1 MAGIWAHFTGLKCS
15 RIGHMANQTQQIIK
29 NFSSLSELITAF
41 LLERKSR
48 GLQPRSIE
56 FYKGHLKY
64 FTTWAGANITQL
76 DQLTPALIR
85 GYLLHLEET
94 GHKPNYSHGFY
105 RTIRAFC
112 KFLEFEDLIT
122 AQDNPMRKVKAPK
135 VPIEPLD
142 PITLDDIRAMIATC
156 KGGGFTA
163 ERDKSIILTLTD
175 TGARATELL
184 SINLSDCNL
193 LTGDILIRRGKGAKP
208 RTVFVG
214 KVTRRALRAYV
225 KLRRDDCPA
234 LFVTDEGGRL
244 SYDGLRAIMTRR
256 AQLAGIAPPAL
267 HGFRR
272 TFTINML
279 RMGADV
285 ISISRLLGHSDLQ
298 MVTRYAAQNSDDLRD
313 VHNKNSPGDEL

>member
-1 MAGIWAHFTGLKCS
+1 
-15 RIGHMANQTQQIIK
+15 MANQTQQIIK

-48 GLQPRSIE
+48 GLQPRSID
-56 FYKGHLKY
+56 FYKTHLKY
-64 FTTWAGANITQL
+64 FTAWAGPHVTQL

-85 GYLLHLEET
+85 GYLLHLEDS
-94 GHKPNYSHGFY
+94 GHKPSYAHGFY
-105 RTIRAFC
+105 RSIRAFF
-112 KFLEFEDLIT
+112 KWLEFEDLIT

-135 VPIEPLD
+135 VPTEPLD
-142 PITLDDIRAMIATC
+142 PIPLDDIRAMLATC

-163 ERDKSIILTLTD
+163 ERDKSIILTLLD
-175 TGARATELL
+175 GGMRSAELL
-184 SINLSDCNL
+184 SINLADCNFI
-193 LTGDILIRRGKGAKP
+193 TGDILIRKGKNSKP

-244 SYDGLRAIMTRR
+244 TYDGLRAIMTRR
-256 AQLAGIAPPAL
+256 AGLAGIAPPAL

-272 TFTINML
+272 AFTINML
-279 RMGADV
+279 RMGVDPV
-285 ISISRLLGHSDLQ
+285 SISRLLGHGDMQ
-298 MVTRYAAQNSDDLRD
+298 MILKYAKQEASDLRD
-313 VHNKNSPGDEL
+313 VHNKNSPGDGL

>member
-1 MAGIWAHFTGLKCS
+1 
-15 RIGHMANQTQQIIK
+15 MANQTQQTINK
-29 NFSSLSELITAF
+29 FYSLSELITAF

-48 GLQPRSIE
+48 GLQPRSID
-56 FYKGHLKY
+56 FYKAHLKY
-64 FTTWAGANITQL
+64 FSAWAGPHVTHL
-76 DQLTPALIR
+76 EHLTPALIR

-94 GHKPNYSHGFY
+94 GHKANYIHGFY
-105 RTIRAFC
+105 RTIRAFF

-135 VPIEPLD
+135 VPTEPLQ
-142 PITLDDIRAMIATC
+142 PIPLDDIRAMIITC

-163 ERDKSIILTLTD
+163 ERDKSIILTLLD
-175 TGARATELL
+175 TGCRASELL
-184 SINLSDCNL
+184 SINLVDANF
-193 LTGDILIRRGKGAKP
+193 LTGDILIRRGKGSRP

-225 KLRRDDCPA
+225 KLRKDNNPA
-234 LFVTDEGGRL
+234 LFVTDDGGRL
-244 SYDGLRAIMTRR
+244 TYNGLRAIMTRR

-285 ISISRLLGHSDLQ
+285 ISIARLLGHSDLQ
-298 MVTRYAAQNSDDLRD
+298 MVTRYTAQNADDLRD
-313 VHNKNSPGDEL
+313 VHNKASPGDGL

>member
-1 MAGIWAHFTGLKCS
+1 
-15 RIGHMANQTQQIIK
+15 MANQTQQIIK
-29 NFSSLSELITAF
+29 NFSSLSELVTAF

-48 GLQPRSIE
+48 GLQTRSID
-56 FYKGHLKY
+56 FYKMHMKY
-64 FTTWAGANITQL
+64 FSAWAGANVTQL

-85 GYLLHLEET
+85 GYLLHLDES
-94 GHKPNYSHGFY
+94 GHKPNYAHGFY
-105 RTIRAFC
+105 RSIRAFF
-112 KFLEFEDLIT
+112 KWLEFEDLIT

-135 VPIEPLD
+135 VPTEPLQ
-142 PITLDDIRAMIATC
+142 PIPLDDIRAMLATC

-175 TGARATELL
+175 TGARASELL
-184 SINLSDCNL
+184 SINLADCNF
-193 LTGDILIRRGKGAKP
+193 LTGDILIKRGKGGKP
-208 RTVFVG
+208 RMVFVG

-225 KLRRDDCPA
+225 KLRRDDNPA
-234 LFVTDEGGRL
+234 LFVTDEASRL
-244 SYDGLRAIMTRR
+244 TYDGLRAIMTRR

-285 ISISRLLGHSDLQ
+285 ISISRLLGHNDMQQVLK
-298 MVTRYAAQNSDDLRD
+298 YARQNADDLRD
-313 VHNKNSPGDEL
+313 VHNKNSPGDGL

>member
-1 MAGIWAHFTGLKCS
+1 
-15 RIGHMANQTQQIIK
+15 MANQTHQIIK

-48 GLQPRSIE
+48 GLQPRSID
-56 FYKGHLKY
+56 FYKIHLKY
-64 FTTWAGANITQL
+64 FSAWAGVNVTQL

-85 GYLLHLEET
+85 GYLLHLDES
-94 GHKPNYSHGFY
+94 GHKPSYAHGFY
-105 RTIRAFC
+105 RAIRAFF
-112 KFLEFEDLIT
+112 KWLEFEDLLS

-175 TGARATELL
+175 TGARSAELL
-184 SINLSDCNL
+184 SINLEDCNF
-193 LTGDILIRRGKGAKP
+193 LTGDLLIRRGKGGKP

-225 KLRRDDCPA
+225 KLRRDDCPM
-234 LFVTDEGGRL
+234 LFVTDDGGRL
-244 SYDGLRAIMTRR
+244 TYNGLRAIMTRR
-256 AQLAGIAPPAL
+256 AELAGIAPPAL

-279 RMGADV
+279 RMEVDPV
-285 ISISRLLGHSDLQ
+285 SISRLLGHGDLQ
-298 MVTRYAAQNSDDLRD
+298 MILKYAKQNADDLRD
-313 VHNKNSPGDEL
+313 VHNKNSPGDGL